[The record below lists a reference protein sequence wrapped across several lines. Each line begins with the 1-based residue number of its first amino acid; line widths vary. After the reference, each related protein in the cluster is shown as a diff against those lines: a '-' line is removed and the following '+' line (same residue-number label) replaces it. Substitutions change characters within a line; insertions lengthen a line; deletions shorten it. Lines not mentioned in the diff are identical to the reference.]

1 MARNLEAGVVRLR
14 EAGVDVLLA
23 TGVDAA
29 DSPLMKATRSRVGI
43 YNSLIWS
50 MARRHGA
57 YVVDLWGMRS
67 LRDWRMWA
75 EDRIH
80 LTTDGHARVAQGA
93 LVGLGLTPDD
103 AAWDDPLTP
112 LPPTPRMQKAR
123 EDAAWVREHL
133 YPWATRRLRGTSS
146 GDDRS
151 PKRPELTP
159 LD

>member
-1 MARNLEAGVVRLR
+1 
-14 EAGVDVLLA
+14 
-23 TGVDAA
+23 
-29 DSPLMKATRSRVGI
+29 
-43 YNSLIWS
+43 

-57 YVVDLWGMRS
+57 FVVDLWGMRS

-146 GDDRS
+146 GDDRVAQAPGAVAGRVS
-151 PKRPELTP
+151 SDDRVPKRPSCRRSSEQRRPRSRAPELSP
-159 LD
+159 VI